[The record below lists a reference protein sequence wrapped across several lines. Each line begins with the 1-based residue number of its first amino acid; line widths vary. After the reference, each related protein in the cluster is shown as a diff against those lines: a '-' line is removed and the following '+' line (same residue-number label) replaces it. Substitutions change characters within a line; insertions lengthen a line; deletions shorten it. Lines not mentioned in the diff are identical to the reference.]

1 MKQVKRFPL
10 ISVVLVVTMLLS
22 SCVRKSQLA
31 AEYNDSIIGL
41 QEKIVSAIGALDS
54 TLNNT
59 SLTAAQ
65 LDIAMAAL
73 KVDVKHGLLA
83 LDSIGPFEKDPSLKV
98 AAQELFTQYDDFAQN
113 EYKELVRISK
123 LPLDSI
129 TNSLVDT
136 TIVLKQRINQ
146 LAKAAQDKFMFEQ
159 IEFGKKYHL
168 DFE

>member
-1 MKQVKRFPL
+1 MAL
-10 ISVVLVVTMLLS
+10 C

-41 QEKIVSAIGALDS
+41 QERIVKAIGNLDS
-54 TLNNT
+54 TLSNN

-73 KVDVKHGLLA
+73 KVDVNHGLLA

-98 AAQELFTQYDDFAQN
+98 AATDLFVQYESFANN

-123 LPLDSI
+123 MPSDSI
-129 TNSLVDT
+129 TNSIVDT